1 MVTVPGGTKLGR
13 YAVLKSLVSGGL
25 VEVLLARA
33 APTDRPLLL
42 KYVRPEDAVDGPFLE
57 TFIAE
62 GRRSTQ
68 LHHPNIVKVHEVGR
82 DDGTHYL
89 ATEYVHGDDVRKLLA
104 RLHERRAKLP
114 IQHLIAIATAV
125 ATAVHHAHEQRDPDD
140 RPLGILHLHL
150 EPSNVII
157 AADGTVKVA
166 DFGITRAAFV
176 ESRVDQ
182 LGPYVSYMAP
192 EQVTGHAV
200 DRRTDVFGI
209 GVLMYELAT
218 GRRLFKSDNEFVTM
232 ATIAAGDLPPPT
244 RHRGDLP
251 KELEVIILRALARA
265 PADRYETV
273 LELHDAIDR
282 FAAKAGVRGSLTTLA
297 GYTKRLFGVRPEPW
311 LVENEVIEPVSSAAF
326 DGVGRGLA
334 TPPIEAL
341 QGTGLPAFVSASASS
356 PLQRAR
362 RQVARD
368 LPTEQLHLASLAKAG
383 ADKSVPVTI
392 PTAAVVPNAVP
403 AVTGRG
409 KSSTRSVP
417 VVTPPT
423 AVRIRPKTVQIPVHT
438 ADRIVNDRVAM
449 AEREK
454 QTPPAASFPHED
466 TAGEDTLTNDTM
478 VNAED
483 PEQPEHPLVARANL
497 AALHATDD
505 PEATVPNI
513 PRRSIASKLGGN
525 GVIAQAAHGA
535 DG

>member
-1 MVTVPGGTKLGR
+1 M
-13 YAVLKSLVSGGL
+13 KSLGSGAVAEL
-25 VEVLLARA
+25 LLARA
-33 APTDRPLLL
+33 APTERPLVL

-82 DDGTHYL
+82 EDGTHYL

-114 IQHLIAIATAV
+114 IQHLIAITTAV

-140 RPLGILHLHL
+140 RPLNILHLHL
-150 EPSNVII
+150 DPSNVII

-182 LGPYVSYMAP
+182 LGPFISYMSP
-192 EQVTGHAV
+192 EQVTGHAL

-218 GRRLFKSDNEFVTM
+218 GRPLFKSENDFLTM
-232 ATIAAGDLPPPT
+232 ATIAAGDIPPPT

-251 KELEVIILRALARA
+251 KELETIILRALARA
-265 PADRYETV
+265 PEDRYETV
-273 LELHDAIDR
+273 LELHDAIDQ

-311 LVENEVIEPVSSAAF
+311 LVEEEVTELLSAAAI
-326 DGVGRGLA
+326 DGIPKGLA
-334 TPPIEAL
+334 TPPIEAV
-341 QGTGLPAFVSASASS
+341 QGVGLPGFVVASASS

-362 RQVARD
+362 RQVSRD
-368 LPTEQLHLASLAKAG
+368 QPTEQLNIGSLAKAV
-383 ADKSVPVTI
+383 ADKSVPVKI
-392 PTAAVVPNAVP
+392 PAPAPAAPKAMP
-403 AVTGRG
+403 AVAGR
-409 KSSTRSVP
+409 SSTRSMP

-423 AVRIRPKTVQIPVHT
+423 AVRIRPKTVQIPVHA
-438 ADRIVNDRVAM
+438 ADRIVNERIEK
-449 AEREK
+449 AESK
-454 QTPPAASFPHED
+454 LPPPPQSFHED
-466 TAGEDTLTNDTM
+466 TAAGDDTLTNDTL
-478 VNAED
+478 VNAELS
-483 PEQPEHPLVARANL
+483 EHPLVARAAL
-497 AALHATDD
+497 AALHAADDAD
-505 PEATVPNI
+505 PEETKPNI
-513 PRRSIASKLGGN
+513 PMQSIASKPSGN
-525 GVIAQAAHGA
+525 GVGARAPQGANGATSAGPSAALA
-535 DG
+535 N